1 MVETVVIF
9 ALLSAAFELVLVAK
23 LPLRARLRLL
33 GSPRLTL
40 VVHLLFIGANLV
52 IHFGTVTGSMTAI
65 VAGLTSFLVMPLARR
80 VFGYVRDKRY
90 YPGIKR
96 YTTMEVIG

>member
-1 MVETVVIF
+1 MVETVLIF
-9 ALLSAAFELVLVAK
+9 AALSAAFELVLVAK

-33 GSPRLTL
+33 GSPRLTIC
-40 VVHLLFIGANLV
+40 VHMFFIVCNLV

-65 VAGLTSFLVMPLARR
+65 VAGLTSFLVMPLAKR
-80 VFGYVRDKRY
+80 VFGYICNKHY

-96 YTTMEVIG
+96 YSLMEVM